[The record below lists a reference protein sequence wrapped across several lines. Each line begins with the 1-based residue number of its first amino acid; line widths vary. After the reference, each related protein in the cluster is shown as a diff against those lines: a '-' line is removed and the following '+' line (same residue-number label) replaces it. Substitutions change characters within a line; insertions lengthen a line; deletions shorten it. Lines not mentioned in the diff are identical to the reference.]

1 MSNVFER
8 IKNEKIIAIIRGI
21 PASSIL
27 ETAQALLD
35 GGVRLMEI
43 TFNQENPQTI
53 QETADSIR
61 MLHRHFGDQ
70 VLLGAGTV
78 MTTDQV
84 DLAKDCGALY
94 IISPNVNK
102 DVIRHTREL
111 DLISIPGAFTPSEIV
126 DAYQAGANIVKLF
139 PAGLL
144 GPDYLKAVRGPLS
157 HIPLAAV
164 GGINVDNIKDFF
176 QSGVCSVGIG
186 GNLVNRTK
194 VLEEQFCEIKKYAE
208 ALVEAVSAG

>member
-94 IISPNVNK
+94 IISPNVN
-102 DVIRHTREL
+102 ILSNTSHGL
-111 DLISIPGAFTPSEIV
+111 DTS
-126 DAYQAGANIVKLF
+126 
-139 PAGLL
+139 
-144 GPDYLKAVRGPLS
+144 
-157 HIPLAAV
+157 
-164 GGINVDNIKDFF
+164 
-176 QSGVCSVGIG
+176 
-186 GNLVNRTK
+186 
-194 VLEEQFCEIKKYAE
+194 
-208 ALVEAVSAG
+208 